1 MPSWFSQHKLF
12 RLNVFFSQWHI
23 RVYPAILIIRSN
35 QPQLMVVYPL
45 RPALNEK
52 IKMEIECVSVEEIKQ
67 INTKSRKG

>member
-1 MPSWFSQHKLF
+1 M
-12 RLNVFFSQWHI
+12 FFLQWHI
-23 RVYPAILIIRSN
+23 RVYLTILIIISN
-35 QPQLMVVYPL
+35 QPQLIVVYPL